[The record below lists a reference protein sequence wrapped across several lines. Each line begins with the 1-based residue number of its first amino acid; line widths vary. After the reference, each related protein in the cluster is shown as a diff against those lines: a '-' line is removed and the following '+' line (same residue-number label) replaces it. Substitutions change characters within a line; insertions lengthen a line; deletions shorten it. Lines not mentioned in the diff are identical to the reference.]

1 MGIDYDAKAGF
12 GWEIVEDNE
21 SKFRQALKEVFDIKD
36 KDMEEFSFW
45 QSDEVERMEDI
56 VKNQLGLPFELIL
69 TGNFYCD
76 DAEAYVLIFGKEIDS
91 GTKIEELSEWIEA
104 NKDTLLKIEK
114 IMGEPP
120 KFAVQYNV
128 W

>member
-21 SKFRQALKEVFDIKD
+21 SKFCQVLKEVFDIKGS
-36 KDMEEFSFW
+36 EEFSFW
-45 QSDEVERMEDI
+45 QGEEVDNMDDI
-56 VKNQLGLPFELIL
+56 IQEQLGLPFSLTL

-76 DAEAYVLIFGKEIDS
+76 EAEYYVLIFGKKIDS

-104 NKDTLLKIEK
+104 NKDTLSKIEK

>member
-21 SKFRQALKEVFDIKD
+21 NKFRQALKEVFNIKGAED
-36 KDMEEFSFW
+36 FIFW
-45 QSDEVERMEDI
+45 QGDEVEEMNDI
-56 VKNQLGLPFELIL
+56 IQEQLGLPFKLIL

-76 DAEAYVLIFGKEIDS
+76 DAGAYVLIFGKEIG

-104 NKDTLLKIEK
+104 NKDTLSKIEK

>member
-1 MGIDYDAKAGF
+1 MGIDYSAKAGF

-21 SKFRQALKEVFDIKD
+21 SKFRQVLKEVFDIKGTED
-36 KDMEEFSFW
+36 FTFW
-45 QSDEVERMEDI
+45 QGDEVEEMNDI
-56 VKNQLGLPFELIL
+56 IQGQLGLPFELIL

-76 DAEAYVLIFGKEIDS
+76 EAGAYVLIFGKKIDS
-91 GTKIEELSEWIEA
+91 GTKIEELSEWIES
-104 NKDTLLKIEK
+104 NKDTLSKIEK
-114 IMGEPP
+114 IIGEPP

>member
-1 MGIDYDAKAGF
+1 MGVDYDAKAGF
-12 GWEIVEDNE
+12 GWEIAEDNE
-21 SKFRQALKEVFDIKD
+21 SKFRQALKEVFDIKGTED
-36 KDMEEFSFW
+36 FTFW
-45 QSDEVERMEDI
+45 QGDEVEEMDDI
-56 VKNQLGLPFELIL
+56 IQNQLGLPFELIL

-76 DAEAYVLIFGKEIDS
+76 EAEAYVLIFGKKIDS
-91 GTKIEELSEWIEA
+91 GTKIEELSEWLEA
-104 NKDTLLKIEK
+104 NKDTLSKIEK

>member
-12 GWEIVEDNE
+12 GWEIVEDNK
-21 SKFRQALKEVFDIKD
+21 SKFRQALKEAFDIKGAED
-36 KDMEEFSFW
+36 FTFW
-45 QSDEVERMEDI
+45 QSDEVEEMDDI
-56 VKNQLGLPFELIL
+56 IQKQLGLPFELIL

-76 DAEAYVLIFGKEIDS
+76 DAEAYVLIFGKKIDS

-104 NKDTLLKIEK
+104 NKDTLSKIEK
-114 IMGEPP
+114 VMGELP

>member
-12 GWEIVEDNE
+12 GWEIAEDNE
-21 SKFRQALKEVFDIKD
+21 SKFRQVLKEVFDIKD
-36 KDMEEFSFW
+36 SEEFSFW
-45 QSDEVERMEDI
+45 QSDQVEGMDDI
-56 VKNQLGLPFELIL
+56 IQNQLGLPFELIL

-76 DAEAYVLIFGKEIDS
+76 DAEAYVLIFGKKIDS
-91 GTKIEELSEWIEA
+91 GTKIEELSEWLEV
-104 NKDTLLKIEK
+104 NKDTLSKIEK
-114 IMGEPP
+114 IMGKPP